1 MEHDRQIIVGESCFK
16 NPDLHTLMK
25 LAITVVGIEKEW
37 CSVDCKKIVFPL
49 VLLLCSVIG

>member
-1 MEHDRQIIVGESCFK
+1 MSGAQIIVGESCFK